1 MYGHEN
7 EKSVN
12 VLLEGQT
19 MEMRRSII
27 GGSFLIFDTPILLYL
42 VQWGLVFMNGFL
54 LVRIAQ
60 FLQVSEHT
68 FMMNCRLSSTKGER
82 IYHDQIDNLMLRGPD
97 GRPDHVWA
105 TRSLLADQIG
115 DQISTVTR
123 IRLAIWLSTKIWSSV
138 VKLVSVC
145 IF

>member
-54 LVRIAQ
+54 LVRIAR

-68 FMMNCRLSSTKGER
+68 FMMNCRLSSTTF
-82 IYHDQIDNLMLRGPD
+82 LPMPMFFGPLT
-97 GRPDHVWA
+97 A
-105 TRSLLADQIG
+105 SYEE
-115 DQISTVTR
+115 
-123 IRLAIWLSTKIWSSV
+123 LSKN
-138 VKLVSVC
+138 
-145 IF
+145 

>member
-27 GGSFLIFDTPILLYL
+27 WGSFLIFDTPILLYL

-68 FMMNCRLSSTKGER
+68 FMMNCRLSRTEYFSS
-82 IYHDQIDNLMLRGPD
+82 DANVFGPLT
-97 GRPDHVWA
+97 A
-105 TRSLLADQIG
+105 SYEE
-115 DQISTVTR
+115 
-123 IRLAIWLSTKIWSSV
+123 LSKN
-138 VKLVSVC
+138 
-145 IF
+145 

>member
-27 GGSFLIFDTPILLYL
+27 WGSFLIFDTPILLYL

-68 FMMNCRLSSTKGER
+68 FMMNCRLSSTK
-82 IYHDQIDNLMLRGPD
+82 YFSSDANVFGPHTASYEELSKNWANVLLISEL
-97 GRPDHVWA
+97 DH
-105 TRSLLADQIG
+105 
-115 DQISTVTR
+115 
-123 IRLAIWLSTKIWSSV
+123 
-138 VKLVSVC
+138 
-145 IF
+145 